1 VGDGCTSQGRATR
14 IQRKTNV
21 INDFQSFSALSSVC
35 PSLSLSLSLSLFDS
49 FYDERFLFSKK
60 NLFMTFYFIDLI
72 SQLCIFMVFAFAML
86 KVQMVPSR
94 TSKLSQDWFDFSH
107 LKFEWDLRDESFVLD
122 SCKIF

>member
-1 VGDGCTSQGRATR
+1 MDVPAKVELLEFNAKQTWLTTFKAFLLFPLFVR
-14 IQRKTNV
+14 
-21 INDFQSFSALSSVC
+21 LY
-35 PSLSLSLSLSLFDS
+35 LSLSLSPFDS

>member
-1 VGDGCTSQGRATR
+1 MDVPAKVELLEFNAKQTWLTTFKAFLLFPLFVR
-14 IQRKTNV
+14 
-21 INDFQSFSALSSVC
+21 LY
-35 PSLSLSLSLSLFDS
+35 LSLSLSLFDS